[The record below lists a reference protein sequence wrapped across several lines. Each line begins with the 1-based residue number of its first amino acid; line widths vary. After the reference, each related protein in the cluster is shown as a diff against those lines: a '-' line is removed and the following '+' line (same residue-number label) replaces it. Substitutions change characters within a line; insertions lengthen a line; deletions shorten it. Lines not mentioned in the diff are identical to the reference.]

1 MYSKYNN
8 GPKNINARNARKVPE
23 NLNENKLV
31 PKVHK
36 TEPIIFGDKNLEKKF
51 IEKQE
56 FTLGN
61 MPASLE
67 R

>member
-36 TEPIIFGDKNLEKKF
+36 TEPIIFGDKNLEKK
-51 IEKQE
+51 IYREARIYTRE
-56 FTLGN
+56 Y
-61 MPASLE
+61 AS
-67 R
+67 